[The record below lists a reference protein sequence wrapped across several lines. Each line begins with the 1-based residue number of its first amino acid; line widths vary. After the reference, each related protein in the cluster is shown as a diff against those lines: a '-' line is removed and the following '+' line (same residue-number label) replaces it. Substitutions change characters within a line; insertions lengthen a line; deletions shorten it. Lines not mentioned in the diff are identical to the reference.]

1 MARTRR
7 VPISFP
13 LSLARGRSSLAGMSG
28 LVNCY
33 AEPVKGEGRTRV
45 AVYPMPGRELFST
58 IGGGSVRGQ
67 ADFGAYHAAT
77 VGDNLYTI
85 ESDGTATD
93 RGEIE
98 GTDRVDM
105 DFNGA
110 QLFVAGTIKSYTYVP
125 SSASLAEV
133 TDSDFLGAT
142 SCASLNGYTI
152 TTVPNSDQFQWFNL
166 RDATSVDALDFA
178 TAESNGDINVA
189 VRVANEDV
197 YLFGKKT
204 IEPFYNSG
212 NPNQQFEA
220 RSVPPM
226 EIGCLSR
233 DSIVLADTA
242 FVWVGRDGKSGGIG
256 VYRMVGG
263 YTAKKIS
270 TPAVDRFLEE
280 FPADNVDTIEAI
292 AFQWYSH
299 LFYVLR
305 LPGVVSLFYDL
316 ASDQWG
322 FLISGTYPSNELP
335 LGDWDA
341 ITFATNGQNRI
352 IGGSD
357 GNLYKLTTANTDAG
371 NPIIRE
377 IIWPQLSAPS
387 NNGAILHKVTADFEV
402 GVGNGTVSD
411 PHLSGSISKDGG
423 KTWRALIDRSL
434 GAVGKYETNLF
445 WDRLGRFQD
454 AIIRTR
460 VSDAVTFAAA
470 GDLMADI
477 EPLN

>member
-1 MARTRR
+1 MATRR
-7 VPISFP
+7 VTIPFP

-33 AEPVKGEGRTRV
+33 AEPVKGEGRAQI

-67 ADFGAYHAAT
+67 ADFGAYHAAV
-77 VGDNLYTI
+77 VGDDLYTI
-85 ESDGTATD
+85 DASGTATD
-93 RGEIE
+93 RGDIE
-98 GTDRVDM
+98 GSDRVDM

-110 QLFVAGTIKSYTYVP
+110 QLFIAGEIKSYTYDPVTATP
-125 SSASLAEV
+125 AEV
-133 TDSDFLGAT
+133 TDSDFLGAS
-142 SCASLNGYTI
+142 SCASVNGYTL
-152 TTVPNSDQFQWFNL
+152 TTVPNTDQFQWFDL
-166 RDATSVDALDFA
+166 RDATSVDALNFA

-197 YLFGKKT
+197 HLFGKKT
-204 IEPFYNSG
+204 VEFFYNSG
-212 NPNQQFEA
+212 NPNQAFESK
-220 RSVPPM
+220 SVAPL

-233 DSIVLADTA
+233 DSIALADTA
-242 FVWVGRDGKSGGIG
+242 FIWVGRDGKSGGIG

-263 YTAKKIS
+263 YQARKVS

-280 FPADNVDTIEAI
+280 YPADSISSIHVQT
-292 AFQWYSH
+292 FQWYSH
-299 LFYVLR
+299 LFYALH

-322 FLISGTYPSNELP
+322 FLISGTYPVDELP
-335 LGDWDA
+335 LGSWDA
-341 ITFATNGQNRI
+341 ISFATNGQNRI

-357 GNLYKLTTANTDAG
+357 GNLYKLTTANTDNG

-377 IIWPQLSAPS
+377 IIWPQLSAPT
-387 NNGAILHKVTADFEV
+387 NHGAILHKLTADFEV
-402 GVGNGTVSD
+402 GVGNGSVTD
-411 PHLSGSISKDGG
+411 PNLSGAMSKNGG
-423 KTWRALIDRSL
+423 KTWRALIDRPL
-434 GAVGKYETNLF
+434 GAVGQYETNLF
-445 WDRLGRFQD
+445 WDRLGSFQD
-454 AIIRTR
+454 LIVRTR
-460 VSDAVTFAAA
+460 VSDAVTFAAV

>member
-1 MARTRR
+1 MAQVRR
-7 VPISFP
+7 VTIPFP

-33 AEPVKGEGRTRV
+33 AEPVKGEGRTRI

-67 ADFGAYHAAT
+67 ADFGAYHAAV
-77 VGDNLYTI
+77 VGDDLYTTD
-85 ESDGTATD
+85 SSGTATD
-93 RGEIE
+93 RGDIE

-110 QLFVAGTIKSYTYVP
+110 QLFIAGTIKSYTYDPTTAV
-125 SSASLAEV
+125 LTEI

-142 SCASLNGYTI
+142 SCASLNGYTL
-152 TTVPNSDQFQWFNL
+152 TTVPNSDRFQWFDL
-166 RDATSVDALDFA
+166 RNATSVEGLNFA
-178 TAESNGDINVA
+178 TSESNGDINMA

-197 YLFGKKT
+197 HLFGKKT
-204 IEPFYNSG
+204 VEFFYNSG
-212 NPNQQFEA
+212 NPNQAFESKA
-220 RSVPPM
+220 VPPL
-226 EIGCLSR
+226 EVGCLSR
-233 DSIVLADTA
+233 DSIVLADSG
-242 FVWVGRDGKSGGIG
+242 FIWVGRDGKSGGIG

-263 YTAKKIS
+263 YTARKIS
-270 TPAVDRFLEE
+270 NPAVDRFLEE
-280 FPADNVDTIEAI
+280 FPAAQVATIEAI

-305 LPGVVSLFYDL
+305 LPGVVTLFYDL

-322 FLISGTYPSNELP
+322 FLISGTYPINELP

-387 NNGAILHKVTADFEV
+387 NHGAILHKLTADFEV
-402 GVGNGTVSD
+402 GVGNGAVSD
-411 PHLSGSISKDGG
+411 PNLSGAISKNGG
-423 KTWRALIDRSL
+423 KTWSALIDRPL

-460 VSDAVTFAAA
+460 VSDAVTFAAV